1 MTEYRVGVIGWP
13 IEHSLSPVMHNAAF
27 AALGLNNWHY
37 EALAIPPDIIG
48 HSIKAFRGEGGYT
61 GLNVTVP
68 HKQAVMRFV
77 RPDERAMALGAV
89 NTIDFRDNSGT
100 NTDVVGFMQD
110 LAAHGI
116 SVAGERVIVLGAGG
130 AARAAVYGLVQAG
143 AQVAVV
149 NRTPERAQVMLAD
162 LTLSAGIRGVM
173 VQSLADAVLDGVS
186 LVVNCTTVGMYPAVD
201 ASPWSAE
208 VPFPEGVAV
217 YDMVYRPAQTRL
229 MQLAEANGGKAV
241 GGLGMLVRQGAA
253 AFEIWTGQEAPLD
266 VMFAAVNDALSQR
279 G

>member
-1 MTEYRVGVIGWP
+1 M
-13 IEHSLSPVMHNAAF
+13 
-27 AALGLNNWHY
+27 
-37 EALAIPPDIIG
+37 
-48 HSIKAFRGEGGYT
+48 
-61 GLNVTVP
+61 
-68 HKQAVMRFV
+68 
-77 RPDERAMALGAV
+77 
-89 NTIDFRDNSGT
+89 
-100 NTDVVGFMQD
+100 
-110 LAAHGI
+110 
-116 SVAGERVIVLGAGG
+116 
-130 AARAAVYGLVQAG
+130 
-143 AQVAVV
+143 V